1 MPISLSH
8 KIPLGNSKFWIF
20 FAISREQR
28 QSLLLEIG
36 VEVSELFKPA
46 STQKVVSGYLECD
59 GRIVK
64 VDSLDAVK
72 RFVAEVET
80 K

>member
-1 MPISLSH
+1 M
-8 KIPLGNSKFWIF
+8 
-20 FAISREQR
+20 
-28 QSLLLEIG
+28 G
-36 VEVSELFKPA
+36 VEVSELFKPD
-46 STQKVVSGYLECD
+46 SNQKVVNGYLECA

-72 RFVAEVET
+72 RFVAEVEA

>member
-1 MPISLSH
+1 MLT
-8 KIPLGNSKFWIF
+8 FT
-20 FAISREQR
+20 
-28 QSLLLEIG
+28 
-36 VEVSELFKPA
+36 SELFKPT
-46 STQKVVSGYLECD
+46 STDNTITGYLERD

-72 RFVAEVET
+72 RFVAEVEA